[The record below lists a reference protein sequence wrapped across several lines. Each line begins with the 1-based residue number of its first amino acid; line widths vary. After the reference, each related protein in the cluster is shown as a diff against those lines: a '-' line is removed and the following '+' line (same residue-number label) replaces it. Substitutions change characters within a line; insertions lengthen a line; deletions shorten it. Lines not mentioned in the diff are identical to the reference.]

1 MDISTATTL
10 FIAAL
15 RVTGR
20 IIWWPITKL
29 IHLTIILLSPFYNI
43 ITFIL
48 LPFIHL
54 GGTILQLITL
64 PFTVKWLERIE
75 VHDKSILL
83 RAEVRKKLNVCRHY
97 TSSSA
102 QPAS

>member
-1 MDISTATTL
+1 MDISTATRI

-29 IHLTIILLSPFYNI
+29 INLTIILLIPFYNI
-43 ITFIL
+43 LAFIV
-48 LPFIHL
+48 LPLIHL
-54 GGTILQLITL
+54 EGAILRVLSL

-75 VHDKSILL
+75 VNHKPIL
-83 RAEVRKKLNVCRHY
+83 CRC
-97 TSSSA
+97 TTRFERS
-102 QPAS
+102 